1 MASYKVTFKGSV
13 AKDLKRLDRLAVRRV
28 LKAVEALKENPFPA
42 SSKKLIG
49 SEHTFRIRVGDYRVI
64 YIVNKQGREVEI
76 QRVRH
81 RRDVYL

>member
-1 MASYKVTFKGSV
+1 MAYYKVTFKPSV
-13 AKDLKRLDRLAVRRV
+13 AKDLKRLDRLAAHRV
-28 LKAVEALKENPFPA
+28 LRDVESLRGNPFPT

-49 SEHTFRIRVGDYRVI
+49 SEHTFRIRVRDYRVI
-64 YIVNKQGREVEI
+64 YIVNKQGRQIEI

>member
-1 MASYKVTFKGSV
+1 MASYKVTFKASV
-13 AKDLKRLDRLAVRRV
+13 AKDLKRLGRLAAHRV
-28 LKAVEALKENPFPA
+28 LRAVESLQDNPFPS
-42 SSKKLIG
+42 SSKRLIG

>member
-1 MASYKVTFKGSV
+1 MASFKVTFKASV
-13 AKDLKRLDRLAVRRV
+13 AKDLKRLDRLAAHRV
-28 LKAVEALKENPFPA
+28 LRAVESLRENPFPN

-64 YIVNKQGREVEI
+64 YIVNKQGREIEI

>member
-1 MASYKVTFKGSV
+1 MAYYKVTFKASV
-13 AKDLKRLDRLAVRRV
+13 AKDLKRLDRLAAHRV
-28 LKAVEALKENPFPA
+28 LRAVESLRENPFPN

-64 YIVNKQGREVEI
+64 YIVNKQGREIEI